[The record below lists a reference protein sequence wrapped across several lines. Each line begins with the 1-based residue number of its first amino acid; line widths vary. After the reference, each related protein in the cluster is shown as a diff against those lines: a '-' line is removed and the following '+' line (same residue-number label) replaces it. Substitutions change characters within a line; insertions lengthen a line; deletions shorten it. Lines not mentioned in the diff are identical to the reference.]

1 MKSSTIPA
9 AALTLLLTTVPA
21 VAQAVPEDVA
31 VPSSP
36 LAGVA
41 ATPVADEPAPDVD
54 PLGPDEPAPDVVLGD
69 GLAGTGAGAAATAAA
84 ALATLGAGAG
94 LLARSRRRGSQ

>member
-36 LAGVA
+36 IAEVA
-41 ATPVADEPAPDVD
+41 ATPVADEPT
-54 PLGPDEPAPDVVLGD
+54 PDVVLGD
-69 GLAGTGAGAAATAAA
+69 GLARTGAGAAATAAA

-94 LLARSRRRGSQ
+94 LLARSRRRGSR